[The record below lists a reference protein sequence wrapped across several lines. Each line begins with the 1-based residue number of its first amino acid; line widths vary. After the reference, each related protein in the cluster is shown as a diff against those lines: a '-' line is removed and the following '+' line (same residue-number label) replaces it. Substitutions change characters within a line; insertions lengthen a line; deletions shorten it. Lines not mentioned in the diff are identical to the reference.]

1 MTKFNQLA
9 QAERM
14 YIYDKNLLQRL
25 VWNSDFPAGFCFI
38 GKKNTSGMKSGLTSN
53 TQNVASANSYL
64 ILQEK

>member
-25 VWNSDFPAGFCFI
+25 VWNSDFPAGFYFI
-38 GKKNTSGMKSGLTSN
+38 GRKNITGIKNGLMQNTIKIVLAKSFWS
-53 TQNVASANSYL
+53 S
-64 ILQEK
+64 QEK